1 MGAAE
6 SESTAAGGQVEWVQ
20 RSTLADKCANIM
32 ADMSAIKQAAAL
44 VRRDPLNPHRK
55 LTTYMPTQIK
65 VSVQRKTQRSVSEIA
80 GMIEKLKLERTAL
93 KRDIAADDDGI
104 FEFMGARGLL
114 ERKIEDCEINLKKNR
129 ETIKNFGECI
139 GPLEKQYESLQ
150 KDPKVR
156 FEDARKF
163 YDIAIQ
169 MLIEKFDYN
178 PAFKRPGDQI

>member
-93 KRDIAADDDGI
+93 KRGATAVSIAHLTWLAD
-104 FEFMGARGLL
+104 
-114 ERKIEDCEINLKKNR
+114 
-129 ETIKNFGECI
+129 
-139 GPLEKQYESLQ
+139 
-150 KDPKVR
+150 
-156 FEDARKF
+156 
-163 YDIAIQ
+163 
-169 MLIEKFDYN
+169 
-178 PAFKRPGDQI
+178 